1 LELHNKGKRAM
12 NENLELLKTKIRQ
25 TNQEIIDLVSAATE
39 EDDLNALRK
48 KFDILE
54 IKLRA
59 LQREFSTL
67 KILRDISLFEKEENL
82 LEEAT
87 E

>member
-1 LELHNKGKRAM
+1 M